1 MTNNH
6 ERSEPMMNAQIRG
19 SSDWLL
25 RLLAPYVLE
34 RPPIGARA
42 LMALLRLSSGV
53 RAFRRGEDIVAQGCL
68 HDGVFILIEGFAL
81 RYRVLAD
88 GRRQALDIALPGD
101 VVGTPGCFLGAA
113 LNTVT
118 ALTRGAVAF
127 VASAEL
133 ASLLTGIPQLSMALV
148 RSATGE
154 AARLSEHLVDVGRR
168 SARERVAHFLLEFS
182 TRLVAS
188 GIGTANAFA
197 LPVSQVQ
204 LADIVSLSIP
214 HTNRVLKRLCR
225 EELLEMTGRRVVIR
239 NRRALAA
246 VAGFDDSYLLSVR
259 RALNVMSVPA
269 SARETG
275 QLRLAASA
283 ISPSFSG
290 VVPRTAASVSR

>member
-1 MTNNH
+1 
-6 ERSEPMMNAQIRG
+6 MNAQIRE
-19 SSDWLL
+19 SDWLL
-25 RLLAPYVLE
+25 RLLAPYVPE
-34 RPPIGARA
+34 QPSIGVRGITA
-42 LMALLRLSSGV
+42 LSRLSSGL
-53 RAFRRGEDIVAQGCL
+53 RPFRRGEDIVAQGCI
-68 HDGVFILIEGFAL
+68 HDGLSILIEGFAL

-88 GRRQALDIALPGD
+88 GRRQGLDIALPGD
-101 VVGTPGCFLGAA
+101 IMGSPGCFLGAT

-118 ALTRGAVAF
+118 TLTRGAVAF

-133 ASLLTGIPQLSMALV
+133 ASLLTDLPQLSMALV
-148 RSATGE
+148 RSATSE

-168 SARERVAHFLLEFS
+168 SACERLAHFLLEFS

-204 LADIVSLSIP
+204 LADIVGLSIP

-225 EELLEMTGRRVVIR
+225 EELLEMAGRRIQIKD
-239 NRRALAA
+239 RRALAA
-246 VAGFDDSYLLSVR
+246 LAGFDDRYLLSVR
-259 RALNVMSVPA
+259 RALKVMSVPA

-283 ISPSFSG
+283 ISRNFSG
-290 VVPRTAASVSR
+290 VAPRTAASVSR